1 MESVKRN
8 RFLLYLIS
16 ALMAV
21 VVLPAAGSADAGE
34 EQRDV
39 LITDPAEAVEMI
51 VIASNILKIVE
62 DAPNNNIEQ
71 K

>member
-1 MESVKRN
+1 MKRN

-39 LITDPAEAVEMI
+39 LITDPTEAVEMI
-51 VIASNILKIVE
+51 VIASHLIRIV
-62 DAPNNNIEQ
+62 DLRKPST
-71 K
+71 